1 MSDQLPLPDGA
12 AEDPEAQEMA
22 RIWVTRNDLLV
33 SLNVGCY
40 SEAESGIKETTAWG
54 DMLADTIKHI
64 AKAIS
69 LRYDVSP
76 VEAQHEILSR
86 CTESLGQYTKHFSGA
101 LGKNTKHA

>member
-1 MSDQLPLPDGA
+1 MSNQLPLPDGA
-12 AEDPEAQEMA
+12 AQDPEAQEMA
-22 RIWVTRNDLLV
+22 RIWVTRSDLLV

-40 SEAESGIKETTAWG
+40 LEAEGGVKETTAWG

-76 VEAQHEILSR
+76 AVAQQEILSR
-86 CTESLGQYTKHFSGA
+86 CTESLAQYSKHFSGA
-101 LGKNTKHA
+101 LGKST

>member
-1 MSDQLPLPDGA
+1 M
-12 AEDPEAQEMA
+12 
-22 RIWVTRNDLLV
+22 TRNDLLV

-40 SEAESGIKETTAWG
+40 SGAGGDIKETTAWG

-86 CTESLGQYTKHFSGA
+86 CTESLAQYTKHFSGA
-101 LGKNTKHA
+101 LGKDIKDKQGRE